1 MAEYHSRLAL
11 GTANFG
17 LNYGINNK
25 AGKLAKSE
33 IDKIVEIA
41 SSSGISAIDTAQA
54 YGDSE
59 TRIGAIG
66 NHKFHIITKFSSQDY
81 HNISKSSIK
90 ASIMKS
96 MKNLKT
102 QKLYGLLVHHPEI
115 LLGPDSR
122 EIIRSLRELK
132 EDGLVEKIGLSIYEP
147 NILNELFNNF
157 DFDLIQ
163 VPFNVF
169 DHRIM
174 SSGWVDKLKES
185 SVEIHA
191 RSVFLQGLLLKESHQ
206 VNDYFYKNWKT
217 LFDTWFYL
225 QKKENKS
232 ASMLALEHVISQK
245 WVDKIVVGVDD
256 ANQLKSL
263 LKIEKQS
270 GHTNLEGLTCADKR
284 LVNPSNWQLPMGT

>member
-1 MAEYHSRLAL
+1 MPEFQSRLAL

-17 LNYGINNK
+17 LNYGINNE

-41 SSSGISAIDTAQA
+41 SSSGISAVDTAQA

-59 TRIGAIG
+59 ARIGAIE

-81 HNISKSSIK
+81 YNISKSSIK

-102 QKLYGLLVHHPEI
+102 QHLYGLLVHHPEI
-115 LLGPDSR
+115 LLGPESR
-122 EIIRSLRELK
+122 KIIRSLHELK
-132 EDGLVEKIGLSIYEP
+132 EDGLVKKIGLSIYEP
-147 NILNELFNNF
+147 NILNKLFNIF

-169 DHRIM
+169 DQRIM

-185 SVEIHA
+185 SVEIHV

-206 VNDYFYKNWKT
+206 LNDYFYRNWKT
-217 LFDTWFYL
+217 LFDTWFYI

-232 ASMLALEHVISQK
+232 ASILALEHVISQK
-245 WVDKIVVGVDD
+245 WVDKIVVGVDN
-256 ANQLKSL
+256 AYQLKSL
-263 LKIEKQS
+263 ISIEKQP
-270 GHTNLEGLTCADKR
+270 GHKNLEGLACADNR
-284 LVNPSNWQLPMGT
+284 LVNPSNWQLP